1 MGDVLISKKDGSNA
15 LLSDVL
21 FVPGMKSNLVS
32 IGQLV
37 EKGFKLKCEEG
48 VLELFDQQGKR
59 MLKIPLA
66 QNRTFQV
73 DLSVTES
80 QCMSAEILDSD
91 TWLWHLRLGHL
102 NFKGMNMLRSKG
114 MVRGLPSI
122 TIPKKVCE
130 NCIFSKQPRS
140 SFSSFTH
147 SRSQN
152 LLDVVYSD
160 CCGPFDTPSL
170 GNNKYFVSFVDEF
183 SRKLWLYMLKLKSE
197 VFETFKIFKSMVEKQ
212 TGRSIKILRTD
223 GGGEFC
229 STEMSNY
236 CKEHGIVHE
245 ITAPY
250 TPQHNGIAER
260 RNRTVLNMVRSMLRS
275 KQLPHKFWG
284 EATTTAAY
292 VLNRCPTQRLIG
304 MVPEEAWTGRK
315 PSVSHFKV
323 FGSLCFKHVPDQRR
337 KKLDSKSEVMIF
349 VGYNPTGSYRLYDP
363 NAHQIVYSRDVYVDE
378 QRSWK
383 DYTENFSVSRR
394 QVQLSWDNS
403 EVINDPARFN
413 HDASPAG
420 VRGRPVRNR
429 QQPVRLQDYELFPDN
444 AVTNDGDLIH
454 LALQSDIE
462 SVSFDEAIN
471 SEVWRKAMAEEIES
485 IERNKTWEL
494 VVLPQNKNPISV
506 KWVYKTKLNPDGTIS
521 KHKAR
526 LVARGFLQEQ
536 GIDYKEVFAPVARF
550 ETIRLI
556 VALANLNHWDLWQLD
571 VKSAF
576 LNGPL
581 DEEVYIMQPP
591 GYERKGEEEK
601 VFRLKKALYGLK

>member
-1 MGDVLISKKDGSNA
+1 M
-15 LLSDVL
+15 
-21 FVPGMKSNLVS
+21 
-32 IGQLV
+32 
-37 EKGFKLKCEEG
+37 
-48 VLELFDQQGKR
+48 FDQQGKR

-197 VFETFKIFKSMVEKQ
+197 VFETFKIFKSMVEKKS
-212 TGRSIKILRTD
+212 GRSIKIPRTD

-236 CKEHGIVHE
+236 CKEHDIVHE

-260 RNRTVLNMVRSMLRS
+260 RNMTVLNMVRSMLRS
-275 KQLPHKFWG
+275 KQLPHKF
-284 EATTTAAY
+284 
-292 VLNRCPTQRLIG
+292 
-304 MVPEEAWTGRK
+304 
-315 PSVSHFKV
+315 
-323 FGSLCFKHVPDQRR
+323 
-337 KKLDSKSEVMIF
+337 
-349 VGYNPTGSYRLYDP
+349 
-363 NAHQIVYSRDVYVDE
+363 
-378 QRSWK
+378 
-383 DYTENFSVSRR
+383 
-394 QVQLSWDNS
+394 
-403 EVINDPARFN
+403 
-413 HDASPAG
+413 
-420 VRGRPVRNR
+420 
-429 QQPVRLQDYELFPDN
+429 
-444 AVTNDGDLIH
+444 
-454 LALQSDIE
+454 
-462 SVSFDEAIN
+462 
-471 SEVWRKAMAEEIES
+471 
-485 IERNKTWEL
+485 
-494 VVLPQNKNPISV
+494 
-506 KWVYKTKLNPDGTIS
+506 
-521 KHKAR
+521 
-526 LVARGFLQEQ
+526 
-536 GIDYKEVFAPVARF
+536 
-550 ETIRLI
+550 
-556 VALANLNHWDLWQLD
+556 
-571 VKSAF
+571 
-576 LNGPL
+576 
-581 DEEVYIMQPP
+581 
-591 GYERKGEEEK
+591 
-601 VFRLKKALYGLK
+601 